1 MKEKL
6 DKEPKINLTNVPKKD
21 TNKKKTK
28 QFKNLELPFCLSL
41 GLFLRTDDIFHG
53 FTK

>member
-21 TNKKKTK
+21 TNKKKQSSSKTL
-28 QFKNLELPFCLSL
+28 NY
-41 GLFLRTDDIFHG
+41 LFVYH
-53 FTK
+53 

>member
-6 DKEPKINLTNVPKKD
+6 DKEPKINLTNYQKKIQI
-21 TNKKKTK
+21 KKTK

>member
-21 TNKKKTK
+21 TDKK
-28 QFKNLELPFCLSL
+28 NNNRS
-41 GLFLRTDDIFHG
+41 G
-53 FTK
+53 FTPN